1 MKIIRERPS
10 QRRHHRLT
18 ARLLVNFDG
27 LEPVPTIDWSLG
39 GLRLPTIAGLSLS
52 AGDQFTVYLT
62 LSFQGYD
69 ISFDAEIEI
78 LRIDGTDGSIA
89 VSFVELPERTE
100 DLLKYFSEDLIRG
113 SMGTV
118 EDSICRIDVPV
129 TPISTKPT
137 TSHSSETP
145 VSRLPIK
152 TIIMSCL
159 YITIGIS
166 VFSYVMIL
174 IYSNFMRLEI
184 ASSVVSTHLQ
194 TLKMPVDGIVRQI
207 NYIEGQT
214 VLKGHQLAVIED
226 VKLEQKIKGAALDV
240 EISKKN
246 VWQIQEKYRIETE
259 RMKLYKIVSKTETSI
274 AKAHLASLKEGLR
287 AADARLIRVITLKR
301 KGVATSRQ
309 LDVAKTEQTRLAAEV
324 RVAQLK
330 LQQNTAMEAASD
342 RRHYNHKSFVS
353 DLDMV
358 AVELEMAYADLKVA
372 MQKLYQ
378 LEDAKN
384 NLIMRAPF
392 TGRIAAIYL
401 ANDSRLIRNDP
412 LLVLEKTDG
421 VTVTSFLNQTEIME
435 VGLYD
440 EATIFVPALNRNIS
454 AIVTKIDRSSLYLNK
469 NRNNYIWHDEK
480 ERTAA
485 VTLNLKVDGLLASHI
500 TAGLPVV
507 VIFKRREVSD
517 IWASIMNILNNNPQ
531 PRSEYDEHKK
541 I

>member
-18 ARLLVNFDG
+18 ARLLVNFDN
-27 LEPVPTIDWSLG
+27 LEPVSTIDWSLG
-39 GLRLPTIAGLSLS
+39 GLRLPTVPGLSLS
-52 AGDQFTVYLT
+52 AGSQYTVCLT
-62 LSFQGYD
+62 LSFQGYN

-78 LRIDGTDGSIA
+78 LRIDENDGNIA
-89 VSFVELPERTE
+89 ASFVELSERSE

-118 EDSICRIDVPV
+118 ADSICRIDVPV

-137 TSHSSETP
+137 TSHMTETP
-145 VSRLPIK
+145 VRRLPIK

-159 YITIGIS
+159 YILIGVS
-166 VFSYVMIL
+166 VFSYVGIL

-194 TLKMPVDGIVRQI
+194 TVKMPVDGIVRQI
-207 NYIEGQT
+207 NYVQGQT
-214 VLKGHQLAVIED
+214 VAQGHRLAIIED
-226 VKLEQKIKGAALDV
+226 VKLEQKIKTAALDV

-246 VWQIQEKYRIETE
+246 IWQKREKYRIETE

-287 AADARLIRVITLKR
+287 AADAHLIRISKLIK
-301 KGVATSRQ
+301 KGVATNSQ
-309 LDVAKTEQTRLAAEV
+309 LDVAKTEQSRLASEV
-324 RVAQLK
+324 RVAELT
-330 LQQNTAMEAASD
+330 LQQNTAMESASD

-353 DLDMV
+353 DLDML
-358 AVELEMAYADLKVA
+358 AVEMEMGYSDLKIA

-378 LEDAKN
+378 LENTKN

-392 TGRIAAIYL
+392 TGRVAAIYL
-401 ANDSRLIRNDP
+401 ASDSRLTRNDP
-412 LLVLEKTDG
+412 LLLLEKTGDT
-421 VTVTSFLNQTEIME
+421 TVTSFLNQSEIME
-435 VGLYD
+435 VGLHD
-440 EATIFVPALNRNIS
+440 EATVFIPALNRNIP
-454 AIVTKIDRSSLYLNK
+454 AIVRKIDRSSSYLNK
-469 NRNNYIWHDEK
+469 NMTNYTWHDEK

-485 VTLNLKVDGLLASHI
+485 VTLNLQVEGLLASHI

-507 VIFKRREVSD
+507 VIFKRRVVSD
-517 IWASIMNILNNNPQ
+517 IWASIVSVFKSAQ
-531 PRSEYDEHKK
+531 PSRPNYAEHQK

>member
-39 GLRLPTIAGLSLS
+39 GLRLPTIAGLILS

-78 LRIDGTDGSIA
+78 LRIDEAEGSIA

-100 DLLKYFSEDLIRG
+100 DLLKYFSEELIRG
-113 SMGTV
+113 GMGTV

-145 VSRLPIK
+145 ISRLPIK
-152 TIIMSCL
+152 TIIMSLL
-159 YITIGIS
+159 YIIIGIS
-166 VFSYVMIL
+166 VFSYVGIL

-194 TLKMPVDGIVRQI
+194 TVKMPVDGIVKQI
-207 NYIEGQT
+207 NFLEGQT
-214 VLKGHQLAVIED
+214 VLKGHPLAVIED
-226 VKLEQKIKGAALDV
+226 NKLEKKIQRAALDV

-246 VWQIQEKYRIETE
+246 IWQIREKYRIEAE
-259 RMKLYKIVSKTETSI
+259 RMKLYKIVSETETSI
-274 AKAHLASLKEGLR
+274 SKAQLASLQEGLR
-287 AADARLIRVITLKR
+287 AADARLVRITKLKR
-301 KGVATSRQ
+301 KGIATNSQ
-309 LDVAKTEQTRLAAEV
+309 FEVAKTEQARLAADV

-353 DLDMV
+353 DLDML
-358 AVELEMAYADLKVA
+358 AVELEMAYADLKIV
-372 MQKLYQ
+372 MKKLYQ
-378 LEDAKN
+378 LQDAKN
-384 NLIMRAPF
+384 NLIMKAPF
-392 TGRIAAIYL
+392 NGRIAAIYL
-401 ANDSRLIRNDP
+401 ANESRMIRNDP
-412 LLVLEKTDG
+412 LLVLEKTG
-421 VTVTSFLNQTEIME
+421 AVTVTSFLNQTEIME
-435 VGLYD
+435 VGLLD
-440 EATIFVPALNRNIS
+440 EATVFVPALNKNIPGVV
-454 AIVTKIDRSSLYLNK
+454 IKIDRSSSYLSK

-485 VTLNLKVDGLLASHI
+485 VTLNLRVDGPLASHI

-507 VIFKRREVSD
+507 VIFKRREVND
-517 IWASIMNILNNNPQ
+517 IWASIMDFFNNNPRA
-531 PRSEYDEHKK
+531 RSDYDKHKK